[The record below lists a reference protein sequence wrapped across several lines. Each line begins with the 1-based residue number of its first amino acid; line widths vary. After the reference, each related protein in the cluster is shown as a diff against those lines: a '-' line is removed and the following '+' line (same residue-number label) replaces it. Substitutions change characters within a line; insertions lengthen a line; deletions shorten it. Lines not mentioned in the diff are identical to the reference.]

1 MRREIKFIVAG
12 ILIIM
17 IILFPFEEKLIISI
31 IDSLGPHG
39 IVLSFID
46 VMGTPINNVQV
57 EINAIPPP
65 TLNET
70 LIRVY
75 LGLIS
80 GNLVLDLNNANFSK
94 VVHAWVDYFTSKN
107 DKKGYEVGLFISAWV
122 IDDKGNVIAYKD
134 ETITY
139 NPYEILKGGKIIHTI
154 KINTEKTTTRK
165 QQPSEASCGP
175 VYYWETYQPFT
186 KSKYGKIPILTVY
199 NSIPGWSATLGTSI
213 SIDIDI
219 KSVFG
224 VSIGYGVDIINKVYS
239 NIIPP
244 ISVTIEGSSIE
255 GYFYYYAEH
264 YVGPGRTFW
273 TWING
278 TITHVHQREVRECTL
293 TGAKTYTGN
302 ERILDYISELD
313 VRSNRAINGSSE
325 IFTGDPSNII
335 KNYYYNLKGFTEYG
349 PYTLQVNEFRTW
361 KSIFMSSSEISV
373 SLGIALPVGAMIA
386 LILASL
392 GVPEAYLALIAGL
405 TASLY
410 QYSTT
415 SVQVGGGIINHG
427 NSTSDG
433 PYKSYNAPENLYIYA
448 TSYTYNNGR
457 IPIIFVNSQ

>member
-1 MRREIKFIVAG
+1 MRKEVKFVIAG

-17 IILFPFEEKLIISI
+17 IILFPFEEKLIINI

-39 IVLSFID
+39 IILSLID
-46 VMGTPINNVQV
+46 MTGSPINNAQV
-57 EINAIPPP
+57 EIDAIPPP

-70 LIRVY
+70 FIRVY
-75 LGLIS
+75 LGFVS

-94 VVHAWVDYFTSKN
+94 VVHAWVDYFTSKGN
-107 DKKGYEVGLFISAWV
+107 DKGYEVGLFISVWV

-154 KINTEKTTTRK
+154 KINTEKTITRK

-199 NSIPGWSATLGTSI
+199 NSIPGWSATLGAAI
-213 SIDIDI
+213 SIDISY
-219 KSVFG
+219 KSIFG
-224 VSIGYGVDIINKVYS
+224 ISFGYGVDIINKVYS
-239 NIIPP
+239 NIIPS

-255 GYFYYYAEH
+255 GYFYYYDVH

-278 TITHVHQREVRECTL
+278 TITHIHEREVRECTL
-293 TGAKTYTGN
+293 TGARTYTGN
-302 ERILDYISELD
+302 ERILDYISQLD
-313 VRSNRAINGSSE
+313 VNSDGKINSGSE

-335 KNYYYNLKGFTEYG
+335 KNYYYNFKGFTKYG
-349 PYTLQVNEFRTW
+349 PYTLQVNDYRTW
-361 KSIFMSSSEISV
+361 MSIFMSSSGVSI
-373 SLGIALPVGAMIA
+373 SLGIALPVGAMTA

-415 SVQVGGGIINHG
+415 TVQVGGGIKNLG

-433 PYKSYNAPENLYIYA
+433 PYQSYNTFENLYVYA
-448 TSYTYNNGR
+448 TSYSYNDGR
-457 IPIIFVNSQ
+457 IPIIFVDSQ